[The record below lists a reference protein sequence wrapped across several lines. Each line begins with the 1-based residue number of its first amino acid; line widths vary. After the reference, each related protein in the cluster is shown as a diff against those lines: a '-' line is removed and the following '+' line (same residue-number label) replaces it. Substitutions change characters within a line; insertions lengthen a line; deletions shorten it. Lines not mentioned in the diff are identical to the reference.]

1 MKNIKV
7 ENIDKY
13 NKDMYNTC
21 GNGIYEKNGN
31 YFMTLSFEQEP
42 EYEEGEFA
50 DNISQ
55 YPLEDILDK
64 FQVVVS
70 DFYKKLNKKK
80 SKICYLEFSSS
91 DLRNIKKLRTIVGKH
106 VYNKKK
112 TVKGNTYVDL
122 VIEAKK

>member
-1 MKNIKV
+1 MKNIKI
-7 ENIDKY
+7 ENTEKY
-13 NKDMYNTC
+13 KNNKYSIWCD
-21 GNGIYEKNGN
+21 GIYKKDNF

-42 EYEEGEFA
+42 KYEEGKFA